1 MPGSVPAR
9 IMSVN
14 CIHGIRGVLN
24 FDSPAAGVEL
34 GTIPA
39 GSFVKSVTA
48 HVITA
53 FNAGTTNTVDVG
65 TTADPDGFAA
75 TAGVLPA
82 ATGVK
87 LNLTGAQSGDTLTAD
102 TVVIAK
108 YTQAGTAA
116 TAGKVQILVEFYPH
130 VT

>member
-9 IMSVN
+9 IMQVN
-14 CIHGIRGVLN
+14 CMHAIRGRIK
-24 FDSPAAGVEL
+24 FDSTSAGIEL

-39 GSFVKSVTA
+39 GSFVGSVTV

-53 FNAGTTNTVDVG
+53 FNATGVAVEVG
-65 TTADPDGFAA
+65 TAAAAAGFA
-75 TAGVLPA
+75 TSAGIAPA

-87 LNLTGAQSGDTLTAD
+87 LNLTGTLSGDTLTAD
-102 TVVIAK
+102 TPVVAK
-108 YTQAGTAA
+108 LTPGTGGTTGDA
-116 TAGKVQILVEFYPH
+116 QILVEFYPH